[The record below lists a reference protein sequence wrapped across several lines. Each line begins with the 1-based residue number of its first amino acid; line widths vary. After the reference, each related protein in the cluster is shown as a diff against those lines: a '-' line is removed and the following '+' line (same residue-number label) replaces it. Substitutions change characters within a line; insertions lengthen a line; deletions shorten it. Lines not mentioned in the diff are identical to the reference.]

1 MKTTTLKFF
10 GIPAVAALALF
21 GCEKND
27 VESDGMKVAKPV
39 VTQIA
44 AVCDDHSLKNRLSDS
59 LQAALLDASLAR
71 LSGLSELQ
79 MQDMETKVRSKLSS
93 VAIDLQN
100 VANVEGGCVA
110 DVYLTPQA
118 TDLAAAETLFAESQM
133 PLAQRAEQAGV
144 QIIAGRLVAQG
155 FSYQIVDNKAVLGE
169 EHPAVALL
177 ADVLVAAASVVH
189 TQTPD
194 ESNEQMAN
202 IAAPTVSVRPEAVV
216 KMQENQIVSAAPI
229 SRPAGETVS
238 RPAREQ
244 ATRSQQPRAERVVQK
259 DPSYGTAQKEQ
270 PRRNN
275 DTPTPKRREQAV
287 QNKPSEPKK
296 SAPVA
301 AAKEEAKTDTLVSE
315 QTKQIVKSEP
325 KVEKTEPKAEAKA
338 EPKSEHSP
346 KPAPKAEPKKDIAPT
361 AQPSKQAAPAQI
373 TIVETG
379 ETY

>member
-238 RPAREQ
+238 RPAKEQ

-259 DPSYGTAQKEQ
+259 EQ

-275 DTPTPKRREQAV
+275 DTPTPKRSEQAV
-287 QNKPSEPKK
+287 QNKSSEPKK
-296 SAPVA
+296 STPA
-301 AAKEEAKTDTLVSE
+301 AVAKEEAKTDTLVSE
-315 QTKQIVKSEP
+315 QTKQITKSEP
-325 KVEKTEPKAEAKA
+325 KVEKTEPKAE
-338 EPKSEHSP
+338 PKSEHTS